1 MKKPHFDER
10 QILARGQAYKYGFW
24 AGILYFFLAS
34 IALMKESLNF
44 TAEEAM
50 LWGAVIMV
58 VVFLAV
64 AIWKDAYFKVNDQG
78 TLGGGFLVAMGVS
91 NLIRHGFEHAF
102 AVFLAGSMLLLGTLI
117 FLRRFLDYRTEKE

>member
-10 QILARGQAYKYGFW
+10 QVLARGQAYKYGFW

-50 LWGAVIMV
+50 LYGAVIMLL
-58 VVFLAV
+58 VFFAV

-78 TLGGGFLVAMGVS
+78 TLGSGFLVAMGIS
-91 NLIRHGFEHAF
+91 NLIRYWGEAAF
-102 AVFLAGSMLLLGTLI
+102 GVFLALGMIFLGTLI
-117 FLRRFLDYRTEKE
+117 FLRSMLNHDERET